1 MRLRRFNV
9 ERQTD
14 DSSEITMLKA
24 EGYVPV
30 RERTRHS
37 APDYST
43 MLKSQLIEI
52 AEKRGLKTRGL
63 RKDEIIKILEK

>member
-30 RERTRHS
+30 KERTPHS
-37 APDYST
+37 ADYSA

-52 AEKRGLKTRGL
+52 AEKRGLKTKGL